1 MSDRTLIESIR
12 QIAGTYN
19 RDNVHYI
26 VAEVDSVD
34 IDNRLCTV
42 TTISGAE
49 SITIENVKLMPCVD
63 DGVLLVPTVGSNV
76 FVITS
81 DYNQPFVAMV
91 SEIDGAIITSG
102 DGQIII
108 QNGLISIVQN
118 NLSIAFQ
125 NGKIQL
131 NDGSYGGLVEV
142 INLVTKLNNLENL
155 VNDLISKYNIHTH
168 ILTLSTGTGTAAP
181 TTTIETGTLTPTQRS
196 DIENTIITHGK

>member
-34 IDNRLCTV
+34 IGNRLCTV

-63 DGVLLVPTVGSNV
+63 DGLLLVPTVGSNV
-76 FVITS
+76 FIITS

-91 SEIDGAIITSG
+91 SEIDAAIITSG
-102 DGQIII
+102 DVQITL
-108 QNGLISIVQN
+108 QNGVVKIVQN
-118 NLSIAFQ
+118 NLSLQFS
-125 NGKIQL
+125 NGKIQF
-131 NDGSYGGLVEV
+131 NDGSYGGLVEIV
-142 INLVTKLNNLENL
+142 NLVTKLNNLENL
-155 VNDLISKYNIHTH
+155 VNDLISKYNSHTH
-168 ILTLSTGTGTAAP
+168 ILSLSTGTGTAAP
-181 TTTIETGTLTPTQRS
+181 TTTIETGILTLTQRG